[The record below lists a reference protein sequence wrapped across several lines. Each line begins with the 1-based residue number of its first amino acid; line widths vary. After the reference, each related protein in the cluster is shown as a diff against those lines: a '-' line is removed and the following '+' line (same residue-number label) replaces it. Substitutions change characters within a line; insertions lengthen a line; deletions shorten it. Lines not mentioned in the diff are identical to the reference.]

1 MQSHRSSRS
10 GLTALIACAL
20 MGSVVAC
27 SPTAGSSVIEAS
39 DSERVDR
46 SNYIVTLMR
55 TGAAPQTAEA
65 AAEARRELEAERDE
79 ALQAVFGAQGPRPG
93 ASFVSAYAF
102 EIRLT
107 AEEAARLA
115 RHSAVVHVQ
124 ADQLHRPMGA
134 GPAG

>member
-1 MQSHRSSRS
+1 MQSRRSSRS
-10 GLTALIACAL
+10 GLAAVILGALLGSVAACAP
-20 MGSVVAC
+20 SVD
-27 SPTAGSSVIEAS
+27 PSVGAEPAV
-39 DSERVDR
+39 ERADR
-46 SNYIVTLMR
+46 SNYIVTLAQS
-55 TGAAPQTAEA
+55 GPAPETPEA
-65 AAEARRELEAERDE
+65 AAEARAELEAERDE
-79 ALQAVFGAQGPRPG
+79 VLQAVFGAKTPRPG

-134 GPAG
+134 SPAG